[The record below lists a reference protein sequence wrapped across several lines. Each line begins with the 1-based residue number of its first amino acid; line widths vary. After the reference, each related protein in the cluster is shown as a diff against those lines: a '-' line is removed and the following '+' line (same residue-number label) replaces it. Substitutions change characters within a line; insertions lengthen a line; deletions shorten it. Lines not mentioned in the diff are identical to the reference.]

1 MNLKGITV
9 KESIRPDYKFDMGDG
24 GRGEEFKLGGRF

>member
-9 KESIRPDYKFDMGDG
+9 KEGIRPDYKFDMGDG
-24 GRGEEFKLGGRF
+24 RGEKFKLGGRF